1 MQYLQIHIVKFK
13 HGQELYKRA
22 LRKNTA
28 CAQYIGATVEHGAGA
43 KQRIHQP
50 DRNGQKH
57 AICRGAYKLLR
68 LFRHE
73 RERVFRRPNSVPR
86 RVQSS
91 RRRAQQNGRNGNR
104 FGARPVKVDKL
115 QARKPLTIKIK
126 NNIKYS
132 KSRIKPTLLF
142 APRQRRR
149 TKRIANK

>member
-1 MQYLQIHIVKFK
+1 MQYLQIHIVKLK

-43 KQRIHQP
+43 KQRIHQS

-57 AICRGAYKLLR
+57 AVCRGAYKLLR

-73 RERVFRRPNSVPR
+73 RERVFRRSNSVPR
-86 RVQSS
+86 RVQGN

-104 FGARPVKVDKL
+104 LGARPVKADKL

>member
-1 MQYLQIHIVKFK
+1 MQYLQIHIVKLK
-13 HGQELYKRA
+13 HGQRLYKRA
-22 LRKNTA
+22 LRKNTT
-28 CAQYIGATVEHGAGA
+28 CAQHIGAAVEYGTRTE
-43 KQRIHQP
+43 QRIHQP

-57 AICRGAYKLLR
+57 AVGRGSYKLLR

-86 RVQSS
+86 RVQGNS
-91 RRRAQQNGRNGNR
+91 RRTQQNGRNGNR
-104 FGARPVKVDKL
+104 LGARPVKADKL

-126 NNIKYS
+126 NNIKYN
-132 KSRIKPTLLF
+132 KSRAKPTLLF